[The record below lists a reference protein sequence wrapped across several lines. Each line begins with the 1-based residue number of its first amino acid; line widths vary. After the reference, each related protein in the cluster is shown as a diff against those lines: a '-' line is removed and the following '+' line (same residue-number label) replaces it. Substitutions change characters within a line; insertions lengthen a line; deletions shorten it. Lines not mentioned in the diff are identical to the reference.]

1 MYSTVAM
8 HVKGA
13 SCVNKISN
21 YLAQWTN
28 QNNNTDLDL
37 LIDILLSQ
45 MSCRA
50 IVSIMKYNFSNEN
63 NSMEFI
69 EIYFIILLGQDN

>member
-28 QNNNTDLDL
+28 QNTNRSWS
-37 LIDILLSQ
+37 IDRYPAEPNDVMLVLWNIKLFFLSEW
-45 MSCRA
+45 
-50 IVSIMKYNFSNEN
+50 Y
-63 NSMEFI
+63 
-69 EIYFIILLGQDN
+69 